1 MATPAAGRATVA
13 AAVHLVRPRRLALLV
28 AGLLAGACVSSLALA
43 AEQHALNVGKKFKV
57 SRCDYQYDQGC
68 PAVRAPNSCRFKGQA
83 KDRRCTPGVLNPAVT
98 QSTIKQTVCRTGWT
112 STIRPPTSYT
122 DPLKRQEL
130 RAYGDGGKSPSG
142 FELDHLISLELG
154 GAPSDPRNL
163 WPESHKNSFNKD
175 GLENS
180 LRAKVCSGFDQ
191 PGQGPAANCQ
201 LAEIRQSEGSRR
213 PRRKRRRRRDR
224 RWFAGQELL
233 RLHTST
239 QAEAQSWFVS
249 HGGSASNDVACVDAD
264 HDGVACESLP

>member
-1 MATPAAGRATVA
+1 MSPRQRRQTAP
-13 AAVHLVRPRRLALLV
+13 VHLIRPRRLTLLV

-43 AEQHALNVGKKFKV
+43 AEQQALNVGKKFKV
-57 SRCDYQYDQGC
+57 SRCDYHNDQGC
-68 PAVRAPNSCRFKGQA
+68 PAVRAPNSCRFKGDAQ
-83 KDRRCTPGVLNPAVT
+83 DRRCTPGVLNPAVT

-122 DPLKRQEL
+122 DTLKRQEL
-130 RAYGDGGKSPSG
+130 RAYGDGGRSPSG

-180 LRAKVCSGFDQ
+180 LRARVCSGSISLAKAQRRIVNWPRFASQKGHGGHGGSGGGGGGGATGGGSLDK
-191 PGQGPAANCQ
+191 NC
-201 LAEIRQSEGSRR
+201 S
-213 PRRKRRRRRDR
+213 D
-224 RWFAGQELL
+224 F
-233 RLHTST
+233 ST

-249 HGGSASNDVACVDAD
+249 HGGSASNDVAGLDAD